1 MQNISVLI
9 TLAFDW
15 IKINMKE
22 QKPFSTWNSVKS
34 LGNKFHMR
42 SSLTDFTFFYKP
54 IF

>member
-15 IKINMKE
+15 ININMKE
-22 QKPFSTWNSVKS
+22 QKPFGTCNSVKS

-42 SSLTDFTFFYKP
+42 FSLTDFTFF
-54 IF
+54 